1 MNKEF
6 FYDDS
11 ITLAQKLLNKYLIRE
26 YDNKKIVTKIVE
38 TEAYMGEIDKAAH
51 AYKNRK
57 SVRTGPLYLEGGH
70 IYVYLIYGMYNC
82 LNISANRENIP
93 HCVLIRAVE
102 PVQNLEEISQNRF
115 GKSYDEL
122 TSYQRKNLTN
132 GPGKLC
138 KALNIDRSLSGKY
151 ILDKELYIV
160 DNEDDDFEIV
170 KDKRVNIDYA
180 DARARRETGGF
191 YAADFTGCGS
201 AAQGGGP
208 LHCGVLRRLLDA
220 LCPARPG
227 VSGLF

>member
-1 MNKEF
+1 M
-6 FYDDS
+6 
-11 ITLAQKLLNKYLIRE
+11 II
-26 YDNKKIVTKIVE
+26 KKVE
-38 TEAYMGEIDKAAH
+38 TEAYMGETDKAAH

-180 DARARRETGGF
+180 EEDKDNLWRF
-191 YAADFTGCGS
+191 YIKNNKF
-201 AAQGGGP
+201 
-208 LHCGVLRRLLDA
+208 
-220 LCPARPG
+220 
-227 VSGLF
+227 VSVTKRQ